1 MATTPL
7 DITTILAR
15 VQDHALTSGWFT
27 EVNGEEPKSP
37 PDTSGLTAAV
47 WVQEIGPAVGGS
59 GLAST
64 SIRLG
69 LMVRLYAG
77 LYTEPGDAIDPR
89 MMQALDALLRSYSG
103 DFTLDGTVREVDLLG
118 QFGTAL
124 SSKAGYMVQGGT
136 EFRVHDITLP
146 LIISDLWDQEESA

>member
-1 MATTPL
+1 MTL

-27 EVNGEEPKSP
+27 DVNGEEPKSP

-47 WVQEIGPAVGGS
+47 WVQDVGPARGGS

-64 SIRLG
+64 SIRLH
-69 LMVRLYAG
+69 LTVRLYAG
-77 LYTEPGDAIDPR
+77 LFTEPGDAIDPTL
-89 MMQALDALLRSYSG
+89 MQALDALLASYSG

-118 QFGTAL
+118 QFGDPLGA
-124 SSKAGYMVQGGT
+124 KAGYMIQSGT
-136 EFRVHDITLP
+136 EYRVMDITLP
-146 LIISDLWDQEESA
+146 LIVSDLWDQEA

>member
-1 MATTPL
+1 MAL
-7 DITTILAR
+7 DIATILGR

-27 EVNGEEPKSP
+27 DVNGEEPKSP

-47 WVQEIGPAVGGS
+47 WVQEIGPARGGS

-77 LYTEPGDAIDPR
+77 LYTEPGDAIDPH
-89 MMQALDALLRSYSG
+89 MVQALDALLRSYSG
-103 DFTLDGTVREVDLLG
+103 DFDLDGTVREVDLLG
-118 QFGTAL
+118 QFGDPLGA
-124 SSKAGYMVQGGT
+124 KAGYMLQGGT
-136 EFRVHDITLP
+136 EFRVMDITIP
-146 LIISDLWDQEESA
+146 LIVNDLWDQEEQA